1 MRHGA
6 GGTGSLHRLG
16 GIMRG
21 IPIGTFAGGASSL
34 APAFVSHD
42 TLMRE
47 ITPWNP

>member
-6 GGTGSLHRLG
+6 GGTGSLHGLG

-21 IPIGTFAGGASSL
+21 IPIGTFAGGSSL